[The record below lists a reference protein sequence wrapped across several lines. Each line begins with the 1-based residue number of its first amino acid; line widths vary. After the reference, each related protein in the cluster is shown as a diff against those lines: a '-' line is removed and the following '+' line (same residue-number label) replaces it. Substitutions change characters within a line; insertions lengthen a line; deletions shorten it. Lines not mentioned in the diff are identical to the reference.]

1 MKFPFRLIALALAS
15 SQLTMVCAAEAQTI
29 DAAKLSNICYS
40 SIVTNDFSLAN
51 SSCEELKKHFHTI
64 EDFSV
69 LKLKAATT
77 LGAYLAVN
85 KKPTEA
91 VQLISKHLDSL
102 NEISYN
108 SDAAKIHALNF
119 LGTIYISQKDW
130 KKAGESISKA
140 IEIANELGDKT
151 SLIENLTSLSTLK
164 SAMGDHS
171 RALSYAKKTVDFAL
185 SFPQADINNRDQV
198 LFSLNRVLA
207 MAYASNN
214 MPDQALKSAIAA
226 SEYAAIAFADKP
238 SAAPLLSI
246 NADIAAL
253 YVSQEKF
260 EEAIPYAN
268 KAISS
273 LSDTTVPVS
282 GDVAGALVNLIK
294 IYTHTDREL
303 QARTLADTYIYRID
317 EMSEIPEKVRALGSL
332 GAYYMRSTNEKP
344 RAKALLMKSAMISYK
359 IFGDSPTT
367 NQLAE
372 LAESSEL
379 DTK

>member
-1 MKFPFRLIALALAS
+1 MKFPFQLIALALAS
-15 SQLTMVCAAEAQTI
+15 SPLTLVYASETAPI
-29 DAAKLSNICYS
+29 DVSKLSNICYS
-40 SIVTNDFSLAN
+40 SIVANDLSLAN
-51 SSCEELKKHFHTI
+51 SSCEELQKSFHTI
-64 EDFSV
+64 EDFSI

-85 KKPTEA
+85 KKTTEA
-91 VQLISKHLDSL
+91 AKLISKHLDSL
-102 NEISYN
+102 TEISYN

-119 LGTIYISQKDW
+119 LGTIYINQKDW
-130 KKAGESISKA
+130 KNAGDSLSKA
-140 IEIANELGDKT
+140 IQIADKLGDR
-151 SLIENLTSLSTLK
+151 SGVIENLTSLATLK
-164 SAMGDHS
+164 SAMGDHR
-171 RALSYAKKTVDFAL
+171 RALNYAKKTVDYAS
-185 SFPQADINNRDQV
+185 SFSEADINNRDQV
-198 LFSLNRVLA
+198 LFSSNRVLA

-214 MPDQALKSAIAA
+214 MPDDALKTAITA
-226 SEYAAIAFADKP
+226 SQYATIAFADKP
-238 SAAPLLSI
+238 AAAPLLSI
-246 NADIAAL
+246 NADIASL
-253 YVSQEKF
+253 YISQEKF
-260 EEAIPYAN
+260 EEAIPYAT

-282 GDVAGALVNLIK
+282 SDVAAALVNLIK
-294 IYTHTDREL
+294 IYTHTDRQL
-303 QARTLADTYIYRID
+303 QARTLADTYVYRID
-317 EMSEIPEKVRALGSL
+317 AMPESPEKVRALGSL